1 MDARLVY
8 SAERTSNQVLRV
20 LDLDERTLVV
30 RIPWDQQP
38 LDTWRQVAPQLTDEE
53 RRVLAAALTVNPL
66 WFTDEGPA

>member
-8 SAERTSNQVLRV
+8 SAERTTNQVLRL

-30 RIPWDQQP
+30 RIPWDQDP

-53 RRVLAAALTVNPL
+53 RQVLAAALVANP
-66 WFTDEGPA
+66 FPYDDEGPA